1 MLKATLRNLFAHKI
15 RLLLT
20 GLSVVIGVGFLAGTL
35 VFTDTLKATFNG
47 LVGRVS
53 KNLSVVVRAQS
64 DFSSQ
69 DIGASSARALVPAS
83 LVDKVK
89 TVDGVQDA
97 VGAVQGIDLLITQ
110 SGKAVTPKSPG
121 PPTLAVS
128 WTPSNF
134 STLTFVQGRGPS
146 GAGEVAVDK
155 SAAYQYNL

>member
-1 MLKATLRNLFAHKI
+1 MLKATLRSLFAHKI

-64 DFSSQ
+64 DFSNR
-69 DIGASSARALVPAS
+69 DIGASSARGLVPES
-83 LVDKVK
+83 LVAKVK
-89 TVDGVQDA
+89 TVDGVKDA
-97 VGAVQGIDLLITQ
+97 VGAIEGIDQLITRD
-110 SGKAVTPKSPG
+110 GKAVVPKSPG

-128 WTPSNF
+128 W
-134 STLTFVQGRGPS
+134 
-146 GAGEVAVDK
+146 
-155 SAAYQYNL
+155 